1 MTTMLDWSQVKN
13 KVSKFKEMLSLS
25 KDSEAF
31 IYYCLDRV
39 LKLDVDDST
48 SAITEG
54 GDDRG
59 IDAVYIQNTQDRKIV
74 HLFQMKTYDQF
85 DKAKKKEFP
94 SNETEK
100 ILSFVSDLLSK
111 ATNMKDSC
119 NALLYSKVEDIWDA
133 LEEST
138 YDFEI
143 HLCSNGLKLPPKKLE
158 AFKQSLKQYQV
169 FSVIEHDLETLAKI
183 ELGSHRT
190 SRSMQIRLLEEQNF
204 ERSDGYMRGLI
215 GSVNADEFVSFLDNE
230 VCPGQIDE
238 TLFEENIRLY
248 LGEKNEVNTKILQS
262 ALSDNP
268 VEFWYLNNG
277 ITIVCDS
284 YKYQP
289 KLANPVVAI
298 DNPQIVNGGQT
309 SYSLF
314 EAKRRDALK
323 TLNIK
328 VLVKIIETK
337 DNVFRNKIAEAT
349 NSQTPIRSRD
359 LRSND
364 VIQLKLE
371 ETLHG
376 YGYFYDRKK
385 NQNSNQ
391 PYAKRID
398 ALKAGQ
404 IIMAYYMREPDKAKT
419 QSDKI
424 FGEFYEL
431 VFDPHTLSAEKL
443 LTVHKLYETIE
454 DRKKIAQHQ
463 MRGHTKRDYSEQW
476 IIEGIYHVLYAV
488 GLLCE
493 RDSIELDDYDSAKEK
508 IDEAIKV
515 TGEYVNSQK
524 RASAYRIFRSAHTKS
539 AMRNL
544 YPATQME
551 LPLNQEQAA

>member
-13 KVSKFKEMLSLS
+13 KVTNFKDMLSLS

-31 IYYCLDRV
+31 IYYCLDRI
-39 LKLDVDDST
+39 LKLDIDDST
-48 SAITEG
+48 AAITDG

-59 IDAVYIQNTQDRKIV
+59 IDSIYIQNTQDRKIV

-94 SNETEK
+94 SNEADK

-119 NALLYSKVEDIWDA
+119 NALLYSKVEDVWDA
-133 LEEST
+133 LEENT

-158 AFKQSLKQYQV
+158 AFRQSLNQYQV
-169 FSVIEHDLETLAKI
+169 FSIVEHDLESLAKI
-183 ELGSHRT
+183 ELGSHR
-190 SRSMQIRLLEEQNF
+190 SNRSMQIRLLEEQNF
-204 ERSDGYMRGLI
+204 ERTDGYVRGLI
-215 GSVNADEFVSFLDNE
+215 GSVHADELVGFLDNE
-230 VCPGQIDE
+230 TCPGQIDE

-284 YKYQP
+284 YTYQP
-289 KLANPVVAI
+289 KLASPVVAI
-298 DNPQIVNGGQT
+298 YNPQIVNGGQT
-309 SYSLF
+309 SHSLF
-314 EAKRRDALK
+314 EARKRNPEK
-323 TLNIK
+323 TPNIK

-337 DNVFRNKIAEAT
+337 DREFRNKIAEAT

-371 ETLHG
+371 EALQAHG
-376 YGYFYDRKK
+376 YYYDRKK
-385 NQNSNQ
+385 NLHSDK
-391 PYAKRID
+391 PYSQRID
-398 ALKAGQ
+398 GLKAGQ
-404 IIMAYYMREPDKAKT
+404 IIMAYYMREPDKAKA

-424 FGEFYEL
+424 FGEYYEL

-443 LTVHKLYETIE
+443 LTVHKLYEAIE
-454 DRKKIAQHQ
+454 NRKKLAQQ
-463 MRGHTKRDYSEQW
+463 KMRAVTKKDYSEQW
-476 IIEGIYHVLYAV
+476 IIEGIYHVLYATA
-488 GLLCE
+488 LLCE
-493 RDSIELDDYDSAKEK
+493 RDGIDLENYTEAKK
-508 IDEAIKV
+508 RIDEAIKN
-515 TGEYVNSQK
+515 TGDYVKSQK
-524 RASAYRIFRSAHTKS
+524 RASAYRIFRSARTKV
-539 AMRNL
+539 AMRSIQ
-544 YPATQME
+544 PAQME
-551 LPLNQEQAA
+551 LSLDKEKAA

>member
-13 KVSKFKEMLSLS
+13 KVSKFKGMLSLS

-31 IYYCLDRV
+31 IYYCLDRI
-39 LKLDVDDST
+39 LKLDADDAAA
-48 SAITEG
+48 AITEG

-59 IDAVYIQNTQDRKIV
+59 IDAVHIQNTQDKKVV
-74 HLFQMKTYDQF
+74 HLFQMKTYEKF

-94 SNETEK
+94 SNETDK
-100 ILSFVSDLLSK
+100 ILSFIGDLLSK
-111 ATNMKDSC
+111 PGNMQDTC

-133 LEEST
+133 LEEDT

-143 HLCSNGLKLPPKKLE
+143 HLCSNGLKLAPKKLE

-183 ELGSHRT
+183 ELGSHR
-190 SRSMQIRLLEEQNF
+190 SNRSLQIRLLEEQNF

-215 GSVNADEFVSFLDNE
+215 GSVNASEFVSFLENE

-248 LGEKNEVNTKILQS
+248 LGEKNDVNTKILQS

-309 SYSLF
+309 SFSLF
-314 EAKRRDALK
+314 EAKKRDALK
-323 TLNIK
+323 TPNIK

-337 DNVFRNKIAEAT
+337 DNIFRNKIAEAT

-364 VIQLKLE
+364 IIQLKLE
-371 ETLHG
+371 EVLASKG
-376 YGYFYDRKK
+376 YYYDRKK
-385 NQNSNQ
+385 NQHSDK
-391 PYAKRID
+391 PYSQRID

-404 IIMAYYMREPDKAKT
+404 VIMAYYMREPDKAKT

-424 FGEFYEL
+424 FGEYYEL
-431 VFDPHTLSAEKL
+431 VFDPHTLTAEKL
-443 LTVHKLYETIE
+443 MTVHKLYESIE
-454 DRKKIAQHQ
+454 NRKKIAQHK
-463 MRGHTKRDYSEQW
+463 MRGLTKKDYSEQW
-476 IIEGIYHVLYAV
+476 IIEGIYHVLYAI

-493 RDSIELDDYDSAKEK
+493 RDGVELEDFEEASNR

-515 TGEYVNSQK
+515 TGDYVASQK
-524 RASAYRIFRSAHTKS
+524 RASAYRIFRSAHTKT
-539 AMRNL
+539 AMRNV

-551 LPLNQEQAA
+551 LPLSEGRAA